1 MIRVALRS
9 LVTRVSRFH
18 ETSWRSPW
26 CVHVR
31 VATHG
36 LLPIQP
42 TKRLPNV
49 SPAAAASNHLAD
61 PFEALYLEHA
71 APIHRFCLSQTGNA
85 FIAEELTHETFLR
98 ALAVDEGLRPSPTQ
112 LRPWL
117 VRIARNLAV
126 DHHRRQS
133 RMRTLLAR
141 LRGST
146 TGGAD
151 VETIVEQ
158 RHDLH
163 RINAALQSL
172 RPRERELIGLRV
184 AADLSYREIAD
195 LLGIAEAA
203 AKVAAHRALNRLR
216 TRLEEAP

>member
-1 MIRVALRS
+1 M
-9 LVTRVSRFH
+9 
-18 ETSWRSPW
+18 
-26 CVHVR
+26 
-31 VATHG
+31 
-36 LLPIQP
+36 
-42 TKRLPNV
+42 

-61 PFEALYLEHA
+61 PFEALYLAHA
-71 APIHRFCLSQTGNA
+71 APIHRFCLSQTGSTV
-85 FIAEELTHETFLR
+85 IAEDLTHETFLR
-98 ALAVDEGLRPSPTQ
+98 ALAVDERLRPSPTE

-126 DHHRRQS
+126 DHHRHQS

-146 TGGAD
+146 RGGAD

-158 RHDLH
+158 RHELQ
-163 RINAALQSL
+163 RVNATLQSL

-195 LLGIAEAA
+195 LLGMAEAT